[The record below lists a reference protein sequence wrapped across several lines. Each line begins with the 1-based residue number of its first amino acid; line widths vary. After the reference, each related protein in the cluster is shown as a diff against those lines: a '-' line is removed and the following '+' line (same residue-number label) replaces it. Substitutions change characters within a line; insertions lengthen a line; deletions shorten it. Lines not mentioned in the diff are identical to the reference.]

1 MPELSKKKDE
11 KWKNK
16 LYIADN
22 LDVLNGL
29 NSESVD
35 LVYLDPPFNSN
46 RIYGSTLERNTTVF
60 SDIWNWKDIDEYKL
74 DIIANDFPELA
85 DYIEIIDRVSDIH
98 MKSYIVYMA
107 QRVIQLK
114 RILKP
119 TGSIYYHCDPTAG
132 HFVKLML
139 DGIFGK
145 NNFRNEIKWTY
156 NTYLGKVD
164 TLKYFP
170 RKTDLIYFYSK
181 NYKDYYFNKVPFGE
195 NFQDTVDGK
204 RWKKY
209 LTEEGTI
216 LEGNHPKTDIRFKAY
231 RDKWIRENGRK
242 PQKGE
247 VIYSCKGTI
256 ITDCWTDLKAVDPK
270 SKENTGQ
277 LTQKPLALLERIIKA
292 SCPEDG
298 VVLDPFCGCA
308 TTCVAAQRL
317 KRKWIGIDI
326 CDLAMDLLTHRLE
339 QDGYFKDQNVKDLDM
354 KIKEQGEDFIILNC
368 IDKKSKNYAPLP
380 RRTDVEEQ
388 NLNEPKTK
396 KAIKEVLYQ
405 QQEHK
410 CNGCGRVL
418 DIDLLEIDHIVPKS
432 HGGGDYM
439 ENYQLLCGSCNK
451 IKGAKPME
459 FLLQRVEL
467 IRRERRKREY

>member
-1 MPELSKKKDE
+1 MPELSKE
-11 KWKNK
+11 KSENWKNK

-114 RILKP
+114 RILKD

-145 NNFRNEIKWTY
+145 NNFRNEIIWSYKT
-156 NTYLGKVD
+156 
-164 TLKYFP
+164 TLKVSTHHLGRDHDTIYCYA
-170 RKTDLIYFYSK
+170 KTKKCKIHADR
-181 NYKDYYFNKVPFGE
+181 NDYPPSE
-195 NFQDTVDGK
+195 NTIK
-204 RWKKY
+204 RWGKY
-209 LTEEGTI
+209 ADEDGFVSNKHFA
-216 LEGNHPKTDIRFKAY
+216 GS
-231 RDKWIRENGRK
+231 
-242 PQKGE
+242 
-247 VIYSCKGTI
+247 YSTI
-256 ITDCWTDLKAVDPK
+256 INTTD
-270 SKENTGQ
+270 ENKGFNINYGIPRDVWEISHLTGNSSEKTGQ
-277 LTQKPLALLERIIKA
+277 KTQKPIAILERIIKA
-292 SCPEDG
+292 SCPEGG

-339 QDGYFKDQNVKDLDM
+339 QDGYFKDRKVKDLDM
-354 KIKEQGEDFIILNC
+354 KIKEQGEDFDILNC
-368 IDKKSKNYAPLP
+368 IDKKSKNYSPLP

>member
-1 MPELSKKKDE
+1 MPELSKE
-11 KWKNK
+11 KGENWKNK

-85 DYIEIIDRVSDIH
+85 DYIEIIDRISDIH

-145 NNFRNEIKWTY
+145 KCFRNEIIWSYTGGTDAKGRWQ
-156 NTYLGKVD
+156 
-164 TLKYFP
+164 
-170 RKTDLIYFYSK
+170 RKHDNLYFYSK
-181 NYKDYYFNKVPFGE
+181 SKDNFYFNQCFVPFKE
-195 NFQDTVDGK
+195 STIKRFNRVD
-204 RWKKY
+204 
-209 LTEEGTI
+209 
-216 LEGNHPKTDIRFKAY
+216 
-231 RDKWIRENGRK
+231 ENGRRFK
-242 PQKGE
+242 ENKLRDGR
-247 VIYSCKGTI
+247 ITI
-256 ITDCWTDLKAVDPK
+256 TYMKENGKMAPDVWPIPIVMRT
-270 SKENTGQ
+270 SKEHTGQ
-277 LTQKPLALLERIIKA
+277 ETQKPLALLERIIEA
-292 SCPEDG
+292 SCPENG

-308 TTCVAAQRL
+308 TTCVVAQRL

-354 KIKEQGEDFIILNC
+354 KIKEQGEDFDILNC
-368 IDKKSKNYAPLP
+368 IDKKSKNYSPLP

-467 IRRERRKREY
+467 IRKERRKREY

>member
-1 MPELSKKKDE
+1 MPELSKE
-11 KWKNK
+11 KSENWKNK

-114 RILKP
+114 RILKD

-145 NNFRNEIKWTY
+145 NNFRNEIIWSYKT
-156 NTYLGKVD
+156 
-164 TLKYFP
+164 TLKVSTHHLGRDHDTIYCYA
-170 RKTDLIYFYSK
+170 KTKKCKIHADR
-181 NYKDYYFNKVPFGE
+181 NDYPPSE
-195 NFQDTVDGK
+195 NTIK
-204 RWKKY
+204 RWGKY
-209 LTEEGTI
+209 ADEDGFVSNKHFA
-216 LEGNHPKTDIRFKAY
+216 GS
-231 RDKWIRENGRK
+231 
-242 PQKGE
+242 
-247 VIYSCKGTI
+247 YSTI
-256 ITDCWTDLKAVDPK
+256 INTTD
-270 SKENTGQ
+270 ENKGFNINYGIPRDVWEISHLTGNSSEKTGQ
-277 LTQKPLALLERIIKA
+277 KTQKPIAILERIIKA
-292 SCPEDG
+292 SCPEGG

-326 CDLAMDLLTHRLE
+326 CDLAMDLLIHRLE
-339 QDGYFKDQNVKDLDM
+339 QDGYFKDRKVKDLDM
-354 KIKEQGEDFIILNC
+354 KIKEQGEDFDILNC
-368 IDKKSKNYAPLP
+368 IDKKSKNYSPLP

>member
-1 MPELSKKKDE
+1 MPELSKE
-11 KWKNK
+11 QSENWKNK

-85 DYIEIIDRVSDIH
+85 DYIEIIDRISDIH

-114 RILKP
+114 RILKD

-145 NNFRNEIKWTY
+145 NNFRNEIIWSYKT
-156 NTYLGKVD
+156 
-164 TLKYFP
+164 TLKVSTHHLGRDHDTIYCYA
-170 RKTDLIYFYSK
+170 KTKKCKIHADR
-181 NYKDYYFNKVPFGE
+181 NDYPPSE
-195 NFQDTVDGK
+195 NTIK
-204 RWKKY
+204 RWGKY
-209 LTEEGTI
+209 ADEDGFVSNKHFA
-216 LEGNHPKTDIRFKAY
+216 GS
-231 RDKWIRENGRK
+231 
-242 PQKGE
+242 
-247 VIYSCKGTI
+247 YSTI
-256 ITDCWTDLKAVDPK
+256 INTTD
-270 SKENTGQ
+270 ENKGFNINYGIPRDVWEISHLTGNSSEKTGQ
-277 LTQKPLALLERIIKA
+277 KTQKPIAILERIIKA
-292 SCPEDG
+292 SCPEGG

-326 CDLAMDLLTHRLE
+326 CDLAMDLLIHRLE
-339 QDGYFKDQNVKDLDM
+339 QDGYFKDRKVKDLDM
-354 KIKEQGEDFIILNC
+354 KIKEQGEDFDILNC
-368 IDKKSKNYAPLP
+368 IDKKSKNYSPLP

>member
-1 MPELSKKKDE
+1 MPELSKE
-11 KWKNK
+11 KSENWKNK

-60 SDIWNWKDIDEYKL
+60 SDIWNWSDIDEYKL

-85 DYIEIIDRVSDIH
+85 DYIEIIDRISDIH

-114 RILKP
+114 RILKD

-145 NNFRNEIKWTY
+145 NNFRNEIIWSYKT
-156 NTYLGKVD
+156 
-164 TLKYFP
+164 TLKVSTHHLGRDHDTIYCYA
-170 RKTDLIYFYSK
+170 KTKKCKIHADR
-181 NYKDYYFNKVPFGE
+181 NDYPPSE
-195 NFQDTVDGK
+195 NTIK
-204 RWKKY
+204 RWGKY
-209 LTEEGTI
+209 ADEDGFVSNKHFA
-216 LEGNHPKTDIRFKAY
+216 GS
-231 RDKWIRENGRK
+231 
-242 PQKGE
+242 
-247 VIYSCKGTI
+247 YSTI
-256 ITDCWTDLKAVDPK
+256 INTTD
-270 SKENTGQ
+270 ENKGFNINYGIPRDVWEISHLTGNSSEKTGQ
-277 LTQKPLALLERIIKA
+277 KTQKPIAILERIIKA

-339 QDGYFKDQNVKDLDM
+339 QDGYLKDRKVKDLDM
-354 KIKEQGEDFIILNC
+354 KIKEQGEDFDILNC
-368 IDKKSKNYAPLP
+368 IDKKSKNYSPLP

>member
-1 MPELSKKKDE
+1 MPELSKE
-11 KWKNK
+11 KSENWKNK

-114 RILKP
+114 RILKD

-145 NNFRNEIKWTY
+145 NNFRNEIIWSYKT
-156 NTYLGKVD
+156 
-164 TLKYFP
+164 TLKVSTHHLGRDHDTIYCYA
-170 RKTDLIYFYSK
+170 KTKKCKIHADR
-181 NYKDYYFNKVPFGE
+181 NDYPPSE
-195 NFQDTVDGK
+195 NTIK
-204 RWKKY
+204 RWGKY
-209 LTEEGTI
+209 ADEDGFVSNKHFA
-216 LEGNHPKTDIRFKAY
+216 GS
-231 RDKWIRENGRK
+231 
-242 PQKGE
+242 
-247 VIYSCKGTI
+247 YSTI
-256 ITDCWTDLKAVDPK
+256 INTTD
-270 SKENTGQ
+270 ENKGFNINYGIPRDVWEISHLTGNSSEKTGQ
-277 LTQKPLALLERIIKA
+277 KTQKPIAILERIIKA
-292 SCPEDG
+292 SCPEGG

-339 QDGYFKDQNVKDLDM
+339 QDGYFKDRKVKDLDM
-354 KIKEQGEDFIILNC
+354 KIKEQGEDFDILNC
-368 IDKKSKNYAPLP
+368 IDKKSKNYSPLP

-467 IRRERRKREY
+467 IRKERRKREY

>member
-1 MPELSKKKDE
+1 MPELSKE
-11 KWKNK
+11 KSENWKNK

-114 RILKP
+114 RILKD

-145 NNFRNEIKWTY
+145 NNFRNEIIWSYKT
-156 NTYLGKVD
+156 
-164 TLKYFP
+164 TLKVSTHHLGRDHDTIYCYA
-170 RKTDLIYFYSK
+170 KTKKCKIHADR
-181 NYKDYYFNKVPFGE
+181 NDYPPSE
-195 NFQDTVDGK
+195 NTIK
-204 RWKKY
+204 RWGKY
-209 LTEEGTI
+209 ADEDGFVSNKHFA
-216 LEGNHPKTDIRFKAY
+216 GS
-231 RDKWIRENGRK
+231 
-242 PQKGE
+242 
-247 VIYSCKGTI
+247 YSTI
-256 ITDCWTDLKAVDPK
+256 INTTD
-270 SKENTGQ
+270 ENKGFNINYGIPRDVWEISHLTGNSSEKTGQ
-277 LTQKPLALLERIIKA
+277 KTQKPIAILERIIKA
-292 SCPEDG
+292 SCPENG

-326 CDLAMDLLTHRLE
+326 CDLAMDLLTHRLQ
-339 QDGYFKDQNVKDLDM
+339 QDGYFKDRKVKDLDM
-354 KIKEQGEDFIILNC
+354 KIKEQGEDFDILNC
-368 IDKKSKNYAPLP
+368 IDKKSKNYSPLP

>member
-1 MPELSKKKDE
+1 MPELSEE
-11 KWKNK
+11 KSENWKNK

-46 RIYGSTLERNTTVF
+46 RIYGSTMERNSTVF

-114 RILKP
+114 RILKD

-145 NNFRNEIKWTY
+145 NNFRNEIIWSYKT
-156 NTYLGKVD
+156 
-164 TLKYFP
+164 TLKVSTHHLGRDHDTIYCYA
-170 RKTDLIYFYSK
+170 KTKKCKIHADR
-181 NYKDYYFNKVPFGE
+181 NDYPPSE
-195 NFQDTVDGK
+195 NTIK
-204 RWKKY
+204 RWGKY
-209 LTEEGTI
+209 ADEDGFVSNKHFA
-216 LEGNHPKTDIRFKAY
+216 GS
-231 RDKWIRENGRK
+231 
-242 PQKGE
+242 
-247 VIYSCKGTI
+247 YSTI
-256 ITDCWTDLKAVDPK
+256 INTTD
-270 SKENTGQ
+270 ENKGFNINYGIPRDVWEISHLTGNSSEKTGQ
-277 LTQKPLALLERIIKA
+277 KTQKPIAILERIIKA
-292 SCPEDG
+292 SCPENG

-354 KIKEQGEDFIILNC
+354 KIKEQGEDFDILNC
-368 IDKKSKNYAPLP
+368 IDKKSKNYSPLP

>member
-1 MPELSKKKDE
+1 MPELSKE
-11 KWKNK
+11 KSENWKNK

-85 DYIEIIDRVSDIH
+85 DYIEIIDRISDIH

-114 RILKP
+114 RILKD

-145 NNFRNEIKWTY
+145 NNFRNEIIWSYKT
-156 NTYLGKVD
+156 
-164 TLKYFP
+164 TLKVSTHHLGRDHDTIYCYA
-170 RKTDLIYFYSK
+170 KTKKCKIHADR
-181 NYKDYYFNKVPFGE
+181 NDYPPSE
-195 NFQDTVDGK
+195 NTIK
-204 RWKKY
+204 RWGKY
-209 LTEEGTI
+209 ADEDGFVSNKHFA
-216 LEGNHPKTDIRFKAY
+216 GS
-231 RDKWIRENGRK
+231 
-242 PQKGE
+242 
-247 VIYSCKGTI
+247 YSTI
-256 ITDCWTDLKAVDPK
+256 INTTD
-270 SKENTGQ
+270 ENKGFNINYGIPRDVWEISHLTGNSSEKTGQ
-277 LTQKPLALLERIIKA
+277 KTQKPIAILERIIKA
-292 SCPEDG
+292 SCPENG

-354 KIKEQGEDFIILNC
+354 KIKEQGEDFDILNC
-368 IDKKSKNYAPLP
+368 IDKKSKNYSPLP

-396 KAIKEVLYQ
+396 KAIKDVLYQ

>member
-1 MPELSKKKDE
+1 MPELSEE
-11 KWKNK
+11 KSENWKNK

-114 RILKP
+114 RILKD

-145 NNFRNEIKWTY
+145 NNFRNEIIWSYKT
-156 NTYLGKVD
+156 
-164 TLKYFP
+164 TLKVSTHHLGRDHDTIYCYA
-170 RKTDLIYFYSK
+170 KTKKCKIHADR
-181 NYKDYYFNKVPFGE
+181 NDYPPSE
-195 NFQDTVDGK
+195 NTIK
-204 RWKKY
+204 RWGKY
-209 LTEEGTI
+209 ADEDGFVSNKHFA
-216 LEGNHPKTDIRFKAY
+216 GS
-231 RDKWIRENGRK
+231 
-242 PQKGE
+242 
-247 VIYSCKGTI
+247 YSTI
-256 ITDCWTDLKAVDPK
+256 INTTD
-270 SKENTGQ
+270 ENKGFNINYGIPRDVWEISHLTGNSSEKTGQ
-277 LTQKPLALLERIIKA
+277 KTQKPIAILERIIKA
-292 SCPEDG
+292 SCPENG

-354 KIKEQGEDFIILNC
+354 KIKEQGEDFDILNC
-368 IDKKSKNYAPLP
+368 IDKKSKNYSPLP

>member
-1 MPELSKKKDE
+1 MPELSKE
-11 KWKNK
+11 KSENWKNK

-114 RILKP
+114 RILKD

-145 NNFRNEIKWTY
+145 NNFRNEIIWSYKT
-156 NTYLGKVD
+156 
-164 TLKYFP
+164 TLKVSTHHLGRDHDTIYCYA
-170 RKTDLIYFYSK
+170 KTKKCKIHADR
-181 NYKDYYFNKVPFGE
+181 NDYPPSE
-195 NFQDTVDGK
+195 NTIK
-204 RWKKY
+204 RWGKY
-209 LTEEGTI
+209 ADEDGFVSNKHFA
-216 LEGNHPKTDIRFKAY
+216 GS
-231 RDKWIRENGRK
+231 
-242 PQKGE
+242 
-247 VIYSCKGTI
+247 YSTI
-256 ITDCWTDLKAVDPK
+256 INTTD
-270 SKENTGQ
+270 ENKGFNINYGIPRDVWEISHLTGNSSEKTGQ
-277 LTQKPLALLERIIKA
+277 KTQKPIAILERIIKA

-326 CDLAMDLLTHRLE
+326 CDLAMDLLTHRLQ
-339 QDGYFKDQNVKDLDM
+339 QDGYFKDRKVKDLDM
-354 KIKEQGEDFIILNC
+354 KIKEQGEDFDILNC
-368 IDKKSKNYAPLP
+368 IDKKSKNYSPLP

>member
-1 MPELSKKKDE
+1 MPELSKE
-11 KWKNK
+11 KSENWKNK

-85 DYIEIIDRVSDIH
+85 DYIEIIDRISDIH

-114 RILKP
+114 RILKD

-145 NNFRNEIKWTY
+145 NNFRNEIIWSYKT
-156 NTYLGKVD
+156 
-164 TLKYFP
+164 TLKVSTHHLGRDHDTIYCYA
-170 RKTDLIYFYSK
+170 KTKKCKIHADRS
-181 NYKDYYFNKVPFGE
+181 DYPPSE
-195 NFQDTVDGK
+195 NTIK
-204 RWKKY
+204 RWGKY
-209 LTEEGTI
+209 ADEDGFVSNKHFA
-216 LEGNHPKTDIRFKAY
+216 GS
-231 RDKWIRENGRK
+231 
-242 PQKGE
+242 
-247 VIYSCKGTI
+247 YSTI
-256 ITDCWTDLKAVDPK
+256 INTTD
-270 SKENTGQ
+270 ENKGFNINYGIPRDVWEISHLTGNSSEKTGQ
-277 LTQKPLALLERIIKA
+277 KTQKPIAILERIIKA
-292 SCPEDG
+292 SCPENG

-326 CDLAMDLLTHRLE
+326 CDLAMDLLIHRLE
-339 QDGYFKDQNVKDLDM
+339 QDGYFKDRKVKDLDM
-354 KIKEQGEDFIILNC
+354 KIKEQGEDFDILNC
-368 IDKKSKNYAPLP
+368 IDKMSKNYAPLP

-396 KAIKEVLYQ
+396 RAIKEVLYQ

>member
-1 MPELSKKKDE
+1 MPELSKE
-11 KWKNK
+11 KSENWKNK

-114 RILKP
+114 RILKD

-145 NNFRNEIKWTY
+145 NNFRNEIIWSYKT
-156 NTYLGKVD
+156 
-164 TLKYFP
+164 TLKVSTHHLGRDHDTIYCYA
-170 RKTDLIYFYSK
+170 KTKKCKIHADR
-181 NYKDYYFNKVPFGE
+181 NDYPPSE
-195 NFQDTVDGK
+195 NTIK
-204 RWKKY
+204 RWGKY
-209 LTEEGTI
+209 ADEDGFVSNKHFA
-216 LEGNHPKTDIRFKAY
+216 GS
-231 RDKWIRENGRK
+231 
-242 PQKGE
+242 
-247 VIYSCKGTI
+247 YSTI
-256 ITDCWTDLKAVDPK
+256 INTTD
-270 SKENTGQ
+270 ENKGFNINYGIPRDVWEISHLTGNSSEKTGQ
-277 LTQKPLALLERIIKA
+277 KTQKPIAILERIIKA

-339 QDGYFKDQNVKDLDM
+339 QDGYFKDRKVKDLDM
-354 KIKEQGEDFIILNC
+354 KIKEQGEDFDILNC
-368 IDKKSKNYAPLP
+368 IDKKSKNYSPLP